1 MMKILEVLLQYGV
14 LGVIAY
20 FFLNQNTKLFNSLLD
35 RSRSDSSMVT
45 SRVDSI
51 KESFEDLSS
60 QLTSSVSR
68 LSESI
73 QNEKAVSKTVFLMI
87 TEIRI
92 ESSKYELITMINDAV
107 DMNGFSDTTR
117 YQLLIENIVRF
128 CEASRMSLVDQV
140 GSGIS
145 YDEVA
150 LKAIS
155 DTIDRSL
162 EGLSQSLSEI
172 LKVYPQENFSNDKNY
187 RIFKNVLYNEVSK
200 YYEKATSI
208 SKKGVVR

>member
-1 MMKILEVLLQYGV
+1 MKILEVLLQYGV

-128 CEASRMSLVDQV
+128 CEASRMNLVDQV